1 MPHGSNSSAVL
12 LRADCS
18 QPAAP
23 IACVLPGAA
32 RLRGVLRRRDLLPD
46 IARSLVRLPDRAA
59 HGLLI
64 RDLNTWVRV
73 EFLGVMAHT
82 GIAEALR
89 RPRTLGELLDDTGA
103 SDSDLLEA
111 LLGLGISL
119 REIRL
124 RSGRYHARGRRLRA
138 MTGSSPAVRAF
149 AEELI
154 VYGNRV
160 YTAFDA
166 HLRGAPP
173 VAYDADCGAVIAASS
188 RIAEPILGSAVRVVA
203 RSERPDRVLDIGC
216 GSGVYLRHIL
226 EVAPNASGVGVD
238 LNAGAIGV
246 ASEMLHELRS
256 QGRCE
261 LRHGDIQELAGEIGT
276 FDLVTLL
283 NNIYYWPPAQR
294 AETLRAIRAVVSPG
308 ALLLL
313 ATATTDGEAYN
324 LHLDLMLRVTA
335 SSHRLPTR
343 KEITVDLADAGFV
356 DIETIEPVPKSGF
369 LVATAR
375 NPAAS

>member
-1 MPHGSNSSAVL
+1 MARVLFTTIGSWGDLFPVIGVGLEMRDRGHTVELAASPAWRDVVENAGLTFVPVGRRIGFDDFARNPEIFGPMPFALRTVLQRFLFDQIDELTADLEGPIERSDLVVSHPAHVAALNVAERLRVPSAV
-12 LRADCS
+12 A
-18 QPAAP
+18 
-23 IACVLPGAA
+23 
-32 RLRGVLRRRDLLPD
+32 
-46 IARSLVRLPDRAA
+46 
-59 HGLLI
+59 
-64 RDLNTWVRV
+64 T
-73 EFLGVMAHT
+73 
-82 GIAEALR
+82 
-89 RPRTLGELLDDTGA
+89 
-103 SDSDLLEA
+103 
-111 LLGLGISL
+111 
-119 REIRL
+119 
-124 RSGRYHARGRRLRA
+124 
-138 MTGSSPAVRAF
+138 
-149 AEELI
+149 

-173 VAYDADCGAVIAASS
+173 VAYDAECGAVIAASS

-203 RSERPDRVLDIGC
+203 RSEQPGRVLDIGC

-226 EVAPNASGVGVD
+226 EVVPNASGVGVD
-238 LNAGAIGV
+238 LDAGALGV

-261 LRHGDIQELAGEIGT
+261 LRQGDIQELAGEIGT
-276 FDLVTLL
+276 FDVVTLL

-294 AETLRAIRAVVSPG
+294 AATLRAIRAVVSPG